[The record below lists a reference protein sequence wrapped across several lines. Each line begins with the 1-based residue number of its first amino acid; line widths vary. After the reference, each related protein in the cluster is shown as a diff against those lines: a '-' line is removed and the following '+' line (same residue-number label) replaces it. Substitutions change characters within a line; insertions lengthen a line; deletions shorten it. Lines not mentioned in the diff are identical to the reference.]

1 MTQFELGSIS
11 TGTLRPQDL
20 LPAFL
25 ETLTALGGEIPKDLE
40 CTSHIE
46 YLNWPSL
53 DTTASDDD
61 DKFWGSEEAMWD
73 MEALTDALQ
82 ALCPTFVYF
91 GTLEGDGAD
100 FGYWPDR
107 ERLQETLTAATVGHT
122 LTLPRN
128 GEWEWQLEDED
139 VIVNTNDH
147 GSVTV
152 MDLERHVIW
161 SVT

>member
-1 MTQFELGSIS
+1 MTQFQLGSIS
-11 TGTLRPQDL
+11 HGTLRSQDL

-46 YLNWPSL
+46 YWNWPSL
-53 DTTASDDD
+53 DTTACDDD
-61 DKFWGSEEAMWD
+61 DEFWASEEASWD

-82 ALCPTFVYF
+82 TLCPPFVYF

-100 FGYWPDR
+100 FGFWPDR
-107 ERLQETLTAATVGHT
+107 DALDENLRPDTAEG
-122 LTLPRN
+122 N
-128 GEWEWQLEDED
+128 GEYFLWEDE
-139 VIVNTNDH
+139 VIVQVSDH